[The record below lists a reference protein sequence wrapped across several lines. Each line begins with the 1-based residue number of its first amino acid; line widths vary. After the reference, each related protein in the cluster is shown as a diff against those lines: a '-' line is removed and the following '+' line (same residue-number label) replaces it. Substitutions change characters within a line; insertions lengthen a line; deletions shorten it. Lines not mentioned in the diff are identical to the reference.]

1 MSFITYLRG
10 GVFLYTG
17 PQQHFDSL
25 EQTGL
30 WESIPIHEI
39 PYSTRLEIKER
50 LDAKGVK
57 RQKTGVNEA
66 GKNCWSPNEPC
77 GKACRPK
84 GTCKQGD
91 QPAAKTKG
99 VTLDDVRAKLLQK
112 LQQSE
117 PAAKKAKAKS
127 PKPEPT
133 AKKAKAKPQRL
144 ADILKENNISRKE
157 YDSARDKAV
166 SDEIERLRGEMGRE
180 GADTQGIEAQIGKLA
195 KMGAVAKSK
204 AFGARAIEGIIKARQ
219 PSPPKAKAPKAPKAS
234 KTPQETAPKPPKA
247 PKAPKPPKASKTPQ
261 ESAPKPPKP
270 PQETAPKKEPGSSG
284 ASPTLKPRDYNP
296 HAKPDLPIKE
306 FKTFWEDKQR
316 LKSIQDT
323 PVQTYE
329 QWAKSASTRPTK
341 KGYQF
346 YLGSLLDK
354 GIPVEESAFE
364 AEGIKVSK
372 RDKSRIQS
380 NRDAV
385 SATQQRVSEI
395 QKAIDHPLLTD
406 EEASGFKHKMTTD
419 EADAYTAGSFMG
431 NLRFYH
437 GNGAGVIDSMDRDG
451 VQPDRNN
458 RGIYG
463 KGAYFGAS
471 PEIGREYQSAA
482 ALEGGGSG
490 LVEVATKVK
499 NPAVISTAEYAKI
512 SQFFF
517 PDSSDNDASDSEAVQ
532 QYFRAMGHDSIY
544 LENEGY
550 FITFDPR
557 QTVIT
562 DVSRAEAKSPEEDK
576 LRAFYEDQRQKRK
589 QGGDNRSK
597 FENSRTGKALKS
609 LAPRTLNQGG
619 KPDEDL

>member
-1 MSFITYLRG
+1 MPFITYLRG
-10 GVFLYTG
+10 GVFLYIG

-39 PYSTRLEIKER
+39 PYSTRLEIRER

-99 VTLDDVRAKLLQK
+99 VTLDDVRARLLQK
-112 LQQSE
+112 SQ
-117 PAAKKAKAKS
+117 AKAKP
-127 PKPEPT
+127 PKPELT

-219 PSPPKAKAPKAPKAS
+219 PSPPKAKPPKAPK
-234 KTPQETAPKPPKA
+234 TPQEVAPKPPKLLQETT
-247 PKAPKPPKASKTPQ
+247 PSKQ
-261 ESAPKPPKP
+261 ES
-270 PQETAPKKEPGSSG
+270 GSSG

-296 HAKPDLPIKE
+296 HAKPDLPVKE

-316 LKSIQDT
+316 LKSILDT

-346 YLGSLLDK
+346 YLGGLLEK
-354 GIPVEESAFE
+354 GIPVEESVFE
-364 AEGIKVSK
+364 SEGIKLSK

-451 VQPDRNN
+451 VQPDLNN

-482 ALEGGGSG
+482 ALEGSGSG

-499 NPAVISTAEYAKI
+499 NPAVISTAEYVKI

-562 DVSRAEAKSPEEDK
+562 NVSRAEAKSPEEDE
-576 LRAFYEDQRQKRK
+576 LRAFYEDQRQGRK
-589 QGGDNRSK
+589 QGGGNRSK